1 MDKHTR
7 PYVCE
12 EPGCEKIQ
20 GFTYSGGLLRHQREV
35 HKQHGGP
42 KTPRMCPHRDCKR
55 STGAGFSRKEN
66 LQEHLRRVHRA
77 AGARPDEDD
86 SKSLKPSPVTQQLS
100 IESPT
105 AGLSRNNNK
114 RRRVL
119 DYEDSQVDSVDEM
132 IKLQSEVKRLKREV
146 EEKDTR
152 LRNLEAVVHKFMNNH
167 P

>member
-7 PYVCE
+7 PYVCL

-66 LQEHLRRVHRA
+66 LQEHLRRVHR
-77 AGARPDEDD
+77 GVGTRPDEHDTPAT
-86 SKSLKPSPVTQQLS
+86 LQLTL
-100 IESPT
+100 ESPT
-105 AGLSRNNNK
+105 AGLPRNTHK
-114 RRRVL
+114 RKRSIDYDDSHL
-119 DYEDSQVDSVDEM
+119 DADDEM
-132 IKLQSEVKRLKREV
+132 TKLQSEVKRLRREA

-152 LRNLEAVVHKFMNNH
+152 LRTLELMMHTFMNRRT
-167 P
+167 